1 MEGLILGLSSGAS
14 CFASCAPFLIPALA
28 VEGGSGRL
36 RRLGLLGLFLAG
48 RFLAYAAVGLAIGSL
63 GAIASGYLA
72 PATDRILL
80 RSGWALGGFAL
91 LAGGLSGL
99 EGPAICSRLGMG
111 RGSRLGAR
119 LGGRPRPGLSV
130 FILGLAAGLNLCPPF
145 IAAAGRV
152 VELGPLGGLGY
163 FVLFFL
169 GTSVWALLLGAL
181 PTLRRRAGELRK
193 IARITMV
200 LLGSYFLVALGVLG
214 WS

>member
-1 MEGLILGLSSGAS
+1 MIVEGLILGLSSGAS

-28 VEGGSGRL
+28 VEGGSGRA
-36 RRLGLLGLFLAG
+36 RRLALLGIFLAG

-80 RSGWALGGFAL
+80 RSGWALGGLAL

-99 EGPAICSRLGMG
+99 EGPAICSRLGTR
-111 RGSRLGAR
+111 RGSHLATRF
-119 LGGRPRPGLSV
+119 RPRLSV

-152 VELGPLGGLGY
+152 VQLGPLGGLGY

-181 PTLRRRAGELRK
+181 PTLKRRAGELRK

-200 LLGSYFLVALGVLG
+200 LLGVYFLVALGVLG